1 MIDMDNKHIII
12 AGCGRVG
19 RELARSIFKRGY
31 TVTVVDPA
39 PHAFDRLGY
48 DFEGRTLQGDIFDQ
62 DVLKRTGIKD
72 AFAFAAVTNSDSVNI
87 VTARIARD
95 IYHLPHVIARIYNPR
110 CMPIYEKLG
119 LQTVS
124 SSSWGAQRIEQLIL
138 HPGLHSVYS
147 AGNGEVQIYEIIIS
161 DEWHGHKLSELVPP
175 KEAVTVAIARGGRA
189 SLPAPDTILQV
200 HDVIQ
205 ISATDE
211 GAALLQQRR
220 NLSKEEG

>member
-1 MIDMDNKHIII
+1 M
-12 AGCGRVG
+12 
-19 RELARSIFKRGY
+19 
-31 TVTVVDPA
+31 
-39 PHAFDRLGY
+39 
-48 DFEGRTLQGDIFDQ
+48 
-62 DVLKRTGIKD
+62 LKRTGVKD

-175 KEAVTVAIARGGRA
+175 KEAITVAIARGGRA

-200 HDVIQ
+200 HDVLQ